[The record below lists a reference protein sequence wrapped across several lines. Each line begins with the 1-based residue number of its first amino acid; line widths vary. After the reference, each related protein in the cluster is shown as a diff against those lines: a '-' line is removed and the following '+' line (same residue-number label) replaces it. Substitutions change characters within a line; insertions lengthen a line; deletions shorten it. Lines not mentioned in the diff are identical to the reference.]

1 MEAPDFWT
9 DAQVSSAKMKE
20 LKSMKDDVAIIDKI
34 DKLYQEIEDY
44 IELGNEEEDQEIV
57 DTVGILIVFCLHPV
71 KSNKLKI
78 TSNLTILI

>member
-34 DKLYQEIEDY
+34 DELYQEIEDY
-44 IELGNEEEDQEIV
+44 IELEYEFQGGEDDAYSV
-57 DTVGILIVFCLHPV
+57 DLDNQIQKALDVLS
-71 KSNKLKI
+71 K
-78 TSNLTILI
+78 